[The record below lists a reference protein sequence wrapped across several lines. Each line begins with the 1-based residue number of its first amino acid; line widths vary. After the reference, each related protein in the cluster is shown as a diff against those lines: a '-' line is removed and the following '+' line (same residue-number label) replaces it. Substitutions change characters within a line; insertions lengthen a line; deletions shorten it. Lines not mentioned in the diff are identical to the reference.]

1 VDDSSNRMQNKIRE
15 AQNKKIPYMLVVGD
29 KEQQADAVNVRLRSG
44 EQLGAKPIAEFIA
57 MVKQVVETR
66 SAALV

>member
-1 VDDSSNRMQNKIRE
+1 MQAKIRE

-44 EQLGAKPIAEFIA
+44 EQLGAKPVAEVIALL
-57 MVKQVVETR
+57 KQVVETK
-66 SAALV
+66 AAELIVGK